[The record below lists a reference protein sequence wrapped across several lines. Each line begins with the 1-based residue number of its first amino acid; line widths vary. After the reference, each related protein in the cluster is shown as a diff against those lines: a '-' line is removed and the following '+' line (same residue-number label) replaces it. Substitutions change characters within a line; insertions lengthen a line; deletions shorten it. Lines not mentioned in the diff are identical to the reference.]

1 MRSISIVP
9 KLNAPKQLISSLLFL
24 VATSTSLAEPEVAAE
39 INVAVIGGLEMSGF
53 WSEMASIAEDTLDIR
68 INTVLAAPKE
78 RVVPAFMNGDADVL
92 LMHGGDET
100 FALEAQGYS
109 GPLQTWGYNA
119 FVIVGPIADPAGIA
133 AAESGAEAMLKL
145 QASGAPLI
153 SFRDVT
159 SAQLIRRL
167 LDTAGLY
174 PRDINLINDTAGRPQ
189 NILLQAQRDQAY
201 VIVGHMPVAFN
212 RMPSD
217 GTKILLEG
225 DPAMRRAY
233 VVLTPGPSHPASALT
248 RDAAERF
255 AEFLTSD
262 EGQNAIQAIPGDA
275 PQWILNRGASAA
287 LIQFRR

>member
-1 MRSISIVP
+1 MP